1 MTDLILRGG
10 RVIDPASGRDETA
23 DIAFGDGKVTEIGRD
38 LLTSGAEIID
48 MRGLLVVPGLIDL
61 HTHVYWG
68 GTSLGVEAVEVARQ
82 SGTTTFVDAG
92 SARHFPRVPP
102 PCDRAVAAAH
112 HSLPQRLLSRHLR
125 RQRRRDSRRMR
136 RSAAPRS
143 AGVRSRH

>member
-23 DIAFGDGKVTEIGRD
+23 DIAFRDGKVTEIGRD
-38 LLTSGAEIID
+38 LPASGAEIID

-92 SARHFPRVPP
+92 
-102 PCDRAVAAAH
+102 H
-112 HSLPQRLLSRHLR
+112 HSLHQRLLSRHLR